1 MTTIDGRIDCPVV
14 GQLSTEEY
22 YIALDRLGKCSKL
35 SGRVTAVLECSAVKE
50 ENVSVDSDSIG
61 NEAYHIATTSDE
73 YTIIVDTNGK
83 IVWKNNMADG
93 YPVLTIVS
101 ENVSKTYLDSLTA
114 QGISWIATGKS
125 RIDLNRAME
134 LLHDKFGVE
143 RLAIVGGGHICGGFL
158 EAGLVDEASVMIAPG
173 IDGRTG
179 QTAMFDGVNNPGG
192 NPWKLRLETLEQF
205 PEDIIWLRYKVLK

>member
-1 MTTIDGRIDCPVV
+1 MRTVDGRIDCPVV
-14 GQLSTEEY
+14 GQLSTDEY

-50 ENVSVDSDSIG
+50 EKTFG
-61 NEAYHIATTSDE
+61 NNNTIEAEAYHIATPSDE
-73 YTIIVDTNGK
+73 YTIVVDTNGK
-83 IVWKNNMADG
+83 IVWKDNMADEH
-93 YPVLTIVS
+93 PVLTIVS
-101 ENVSKTYLDSLTA
+101 ENVSKIYLYSLTT
-114 QGISWIATGKS
+114 QGISWIAAGKS

-192 NPWKLRLETLEQF
+192 NPWKLRLETVEQF
-205 PEDIIWLRYKVLK
+205 PADIIWLRYKVLK